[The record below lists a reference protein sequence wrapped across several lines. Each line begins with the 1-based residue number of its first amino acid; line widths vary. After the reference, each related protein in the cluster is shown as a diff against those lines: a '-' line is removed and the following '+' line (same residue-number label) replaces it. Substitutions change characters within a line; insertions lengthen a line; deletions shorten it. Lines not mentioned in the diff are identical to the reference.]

1 MHHFEDLVPNYESIA
16 SSTQLGPNIFWS
28 LSVLRYA
35 GITGNI
41 TWLLGMQPYLDLSTD
56 YITQLIDPEMG
67 LLNVPGPLWIDVL
80 VRENYTS
87 DSNAA
92 ALLLFQQLADMYDV
106 LDTVSNAT
114 VTRTS
119 TSTSTNSDA
128 GTNTESN
135 SDSDN
140 NNRSKVLR
148 ELRSG
153 IIKGMNEHL
162 WDNEEDDHYIT
173 QLNPDGTTRDFV
185 DYDSNLLA
193 VAFGALDLGDD
204 RIDKILTRV
213 DSGEHT
219 HVRATWCS
227 EIAYSGDAEDCYIVG
242 GDVCGDSIVT
252 GRIGWADSHARKL
265 VGDVDTFINKLL
277 EPLQEDLLDDIWLYE
292 RYDENATQIRTA
304 YYFEYPSL
312 VVMMLRELVYGI
324 DLQVGAVTID
334 PFPRLATG
342 TSYLYAFGSV
352 RVYYSESLVTINIP
366 GEGELSMNIDYDRK
380 VDIYGMLADTV
391 YTVTNTCE
399 PDAKLVKQIQQA
411 HLHSKVFSLRQDL
424 SKRTPVPSVVSE
436 VQISSSGDGLV
447 SFSMNSKYISNSC
460 TIRVE
465 AKETGV

>member
-1 MHHFEDLVPNYESIA
+1 M
-16 SSTQLGPNIFWS
+16 
-28 LSVLRYA
+28 
-35 GITGNI
+35 
-41 TWLLGMQPYLDLSTD
+41 
-56 YITQLIDPEMG
+56 
-67 LLNVPGPLWIDVL
+67 
-80 VRENYTS
+80 
-87 DSNAA
+87 
-92 ALLLFQQLADMYDV
+92 
-106 LDTVSNAT
+106 
-114 VTRTS
+114 
-119 TSTSTNSDA
+119 
-128 GTNTESN
+128 
-135 SDSDN
+135 
-140 NNRSKVLR
+140 
-148 ELRSG
+148 
-153 IIKGMNEHL
+153 
-162 WDNEEDDHYIT
+162 
-173 QLNPDGTTRDFV
+173 
-185 DYDSNLLA
+185 
-193 VAFGALDLGDD
+193 
-204 RIDKILTRV
+204 
-213 DSGEHT
+213 
-219 HVRATWCS
+219 
-227 EIAYSGDAEDCYIVG
+227 
-242 GDVCGDSIVT
+242 
-252 GRIGWADSHARKL
+252 
-265 VGDVDTFINKLL
+265 DTFINKLL